1 MEAMTMK
8 RFLIVLLGMF
18 VLSGCSHSFDSIE
31 DCIDASSCHQ
41 TFDLSDHDSD
51 VIRHLETSTGHSLD
65 SFEVEIILEEE
76 TMQFVFTKNT
86 TISLSTEEFTQ
97 HDTLYNDI
105 DALLQVYYKDYS
117 VDVSMIV
124 QMSDATI
131 KLGTAPFYSKVKI
144 ESDQTIQDELE
155 QYGGIM
161 RELFEQEDPSFVSFT
176 FSFSK
181 KRLDAGDW
189 KLREYGYIQ
198 FLEMSDSLTVVV
210 SEIWDFG
217 YTTPDEFQPYLESI
231 FPGWM
236 IRLPE

>member
-1 MEAMTMK
+1 MEVMTVK
-8 RFLIVLLGMF
+8 RFLIVLLGLF

-31 DCIDASSCHQ
+31 DCVEASSCHQ
-41 TFDLSDHDSD
+41 TFDLSNHDSD

-65 SFEVEIILEEE
+65 SFDVEIFLEEE
-76 TMQFVFTKNT
+76 TIQFIFTKST
-86 TISLSTEEFTQ
+86 TLPLSTEEFTQ
-97 HDTLYNDI
+97 YDTLYNDI
-105 DALLQVYYKDYS
+105 GALLQVYYKDYS
-117 VDVSMIV
+117 VDVLVTV

-131 KLGTAPFYSKVKI
+131 ELGGSPFYSKVNI
-144 ESDQTIQDELE
+144 ESDQTIQEELE

-161 RELFEQEDPSFVSFT
+161 RDLYEQEDPSFVSFT
-176 FSFSK
+176 FNFSK
-181 KRLDAGDW
+181 KRLVAGDW

-217 YTTPDEFQPYLESI
+217 YTTADEFQPYLESI
-231 FPGWM
+231 FPGWT